1 MHVLAWKVLKD
12 EKVVKTACAT
22 SCLLLR
28 PYTCIFSPVTGK
40 FSLFTDKVLNCRSLL
55 YKLAKIFKMNTMKT
69 TLVLIS
75 LLLSGL
81 TLTAQNSVTLKLN
94 LEKNKLYLLK
104 SVSEQTVSQTV
115 NGVQQN
121 VDSDVEYTFSI
132 KMLDKTPDFLVTE
145 VRFDTLVTR
154 TNTMGKMININSAV
168 EGDIKS
174 SETADIMSYVMNRL
188 SKSALFVK
196 IDFAGRPLEIVNSK
210 MVSDMVVKDTA
221 LMTLTGPLAAAL
233 KTQIV
238 SAVTDETLK
247 TMIGTFTWCLPGK
260 EVSTGDEWTVTQ
272 KVNSGGMSLD
282 IINSYRLDAVDGN
295 LARIT
300 SESQIKA
307 SENAAPI
314 QSGGATVSYGSLQG
328 LGKSE
333 MVIDT
338 GTGLIHENNVKT
350 RISGNM
356 DVSGPGFSMQIPL
369 NINGESRVT
378 AVSPTAGEGTHE

>member
-1 MHVLAWKVLKD
+1 MKP
-12 EKVVKTACAT
+12 ACAT
-22 SCLLLR
+22 GYLPLR
-28 PYTCIFSPVTGK
+28 PYTCILSPVTGK
-40 FSLFTDKVLNCRSLL
+40 FTHFTDLALNCRYIL
-55 YKLAKIFKMNTMKT
+55 YKLAKIIKMNTMKT
-69 TLVLIS
+69 TLVLVS
-75 LLLSGL
+75 LLLSGV
-81 TLTAQNSVTLKLN
+81 TLTAQNSATLKLN
-94 LEKNKLYLLK
+94 LEKNKVYLLK

-121 VDSDVEYTFSI
+121 VDTDVEYTFSI

-154 TNTMGKMININSAV
+154 TNTMGKMVNINSAV
-168 EGDIKS
+168 EGDITS

-196 IDFAGRPLEIVNSK
+196 IDYAGRPLEIVNSK
-210 MVSDMVVKDTA
+210 MVSDVAVKDTA

-238 SAVTDETLK
+238 SAFTDETLK
-247 TMIGTFTWCLPGK
+247 TMISTFTWCLPGK

-282 IINSYRLDAVDGN
+282 IINSYRLDAIDGN

-314 QSGGATVSYGSLQG
+314 QSGAATITYGNLQG
-328 LGKSE
+328 LGKAD

-338 GTGLIHENNVKT
+338 NTGLINENNVKT

-369 NINGESRVT
+369 DINGESRVT
-378 AVSPTAGEGTHE
+378 AVSPVVGEDTQE